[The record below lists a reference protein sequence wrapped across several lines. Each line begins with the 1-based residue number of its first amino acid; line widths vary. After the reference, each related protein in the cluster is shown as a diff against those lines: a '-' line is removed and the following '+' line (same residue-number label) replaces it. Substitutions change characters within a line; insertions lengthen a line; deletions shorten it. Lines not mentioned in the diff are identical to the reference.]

1 MGGPPRATSI
11 KEAVASSTAC
21 TPATVSDLKSLLF
34 PEKSSGIAQSTKRN
48 AVAHSSKP
56 HVSGSARGG
65 RVRARKQPE
74 VTVLESQEDVP
85 APTSIADRQKL
96 ATEVINTVLKAFT
109 EVVRSQSSPQGLGRK
124 GRVSSPNPP
133 SNAGSPNIARH
144 TQDPLQPICVNRVVS
159 ERKQRE
165 NPHKSARSAGTK
177 AASGRSAQAECA
189 ILALEALRTSH
200 VHMAPE
206 KGLPSFQLESAMST
220 LISKLIALGL
230 CEPALRELRILRQ
243 SLLVASGEVGKAD
256 RARHKHVASK
266 GKVSDLL
273 ILPCTNINGTLLA
286 LLVTFQLQV
295 VKLIAAN
302 RDASC
307 FEAAIEHLQ
316 SRTPYSPI
324 NLIQAQKDPSDPQAA
339 KKVANQLESL
349 SRTILS
355 ICPSRSTSEGQV
367 DFPRL
372 MDPLTALRFQL
383 LALEL
388 RSLWWTTAGHE
399 GSVSKDLLE
408 PFSLYL
414 AAFRH
419 RCTTGS
425 DEGYRSAKSCLANLS
440 QLNQSANRA
449 SSTSMTSN
457 EAWHTIF
464 LGMAEI
470 ARDTTLHQETS
481 IWLEKCIESPIDA
494 AVSPCQRCTII
505 CKRAITCAQ
514 LPGTLYSEDKTVKAF
529 HNVQQSIE
537 GNLNG
542 EPEELDELLLVIIR
556 LRKTAASMI
565 NKSRGQP
572 DSGREPPSPKLIQQC
587 FRICLASVK
596 FLNRYIG
603 VKPPQSEKHELI
615 QRYKQRAL
623 QASAV
628 AKPFID
634 TVVSI
639 ARFSKGESA
648 DWWIRSEAGLREC
661 LGLASA
667 TMDTFQATMKNKA
680 DANPIS
686 SAILA
691 VSNAYWSRYMHLK
704 QSKADL
710 KASLEALKASIDAV
724 DSCPLVDKLAA
735 GLHTRLE
742 HYAQS
747 LETARDYGGAAEYYS
762 KAINMHI
769 EAGVLQ
775 RAATAAATL
784 PLTRLFARDSEY
796 ASLGRSLA
804 AYPRSATQTEPE
816 TAPSR
821 TIFDDEGLDFALRG
835 VALEHQLASLVSQPT
850 SNSITPRVDVAIR
863 YLAAMLLS
871 VYSEQSFPIRRL
883 RVVETLMWLKPTR
896 LEAPFLD
903 SVDKAFE
910 LKTKL
915 VSDEL
920 LGSDLGLQLMLPH
933 LDASRDAISAIEE
946 KCLMLKQQKLETA
959 FSNWYH
965 LFEQCPDLGAVEAR
979 VGDASIWLLH
989 LELLGQYLDAYGLG
1003 QQRLTTLHLCIIVRE
1018 KVFPTQTEALALNLT
1033 QSGLQYLQ
1041 LGYPNQAGM
1050 IFRKA
1055 QKYVNKAELTSEV
1068 AVLFYLGYAK
1078 YFLATD
1084 NTDICKETLARAREI
1099 FENSGKE
1106 GQAIVAH
1113 DRNRLYCVM
1122 ADVNALCSDLA
1133 ARRGDPFRALL
1144 YAHQSLRCMQK
1155 AWKNIERRQT
1165 KARMDEIRADG
1176 KDRLEGLIGSMSKAT
1191 ILDHTPNGK
1200 SSPTCG
1206 QAAVFWPLVPQLH
1219 RAFLQVAQLYGVM
1232 GIFKEASHYLERSQT
1247 FAEAASAS
1255 GLLNRSLSYFGGILT
1270 RSEDYAGANSIFER
1284 AHRCFRHSEKTQE
1297 FTAFQL
1303 NLATYH
1309 LKKGQT
1315 LAAEQTCDIAGSTLQ
1330 RLMAT
1335 DFIDQ
1340 ILHNKPNID
1349 ALQEQLSALTVGE
1362 IASDPPGNRKCMST
1376 NRSSTKAPPFR
1387 KGTGAAA
1394 ADTSDIETSSSALVR
1409 LQRDVVRQR
1418 AVLALQQGK
1427 LEQASELLAQATSQY
1442 CTPQETVLRTII
1454 RAEISIKRGL
1464 NSINS
1469 DPVFCILPE
1478 STISIPSVSPVE
1490 SSAPLDRTEEP
1501 VITARKRSVK
1511 RDPVVTR
1518 GKKTQA
1524 AAHLS
1529 GDTLCHDF
1537 RRAQMD
1543 SSRVYQLANAVCPT
1557 ASLHHL
1563 SKVMAETLLRLSA
1576 LSLSS
1581 PQESLKPSPNSLLLI
1596 ADAARTT
1603 SVLRGK
1609 LGAEVEK
1616 TLLKDQELLAWPDE
1630 HPENTGRLSLP
1641 DFTPDIEALQER
1653 YNDIIPPSW
1662 QVLTMSLSRSR
1673 GEILVSRIRHGQNP
1687 FILSLP
1693 LDRHSSR
1700 EGQDESFGYGEA
1712 KTELEEIIALA
1723 DQSTHDTQVAP
1734 RKGARAAW
1742 WEGRAAL
1749 DARLKDLL
1757 KNMGNIWFG
1766 GFQGMFSQQLA
1777 SPALLSRFHQSLKVA
1792 LDNHLP
1798 SRRGLGKRQQPQQT
1812 SLDARVIELFVALGD
1827 LADFSDIEEPL
1838 MDLLYF
1844 VIDILQFRGERN
1856 AYDEI
1861 DFDSMAIEIIDAL
1874 RQYHEAAKN
1883 IDNRSSIQHTVLV
1896 LDKELHCFPWESLPC
1911 LDGQAVTRLPSLSC
1925 LRDRIQQQQQQQQA
1939 EGVESADEKERRYCI
1954 NGRNGAYVLNPA
1966 GDLESTQAKFEGP
1979 LSKMSEW
1986 EGLSAS
1992 EPSED
1997 QLKGYLQERDIF
2009 LYFGHGSGSQYIRS
2023 KTVQK
2028 LDKCAVA
2035 LLMGCS
2041 SGKLTE
2047 AGEFEP
2053 YGTPMSYMQAGCPAM
2068 LATLWDVTDK
2078 DIDRFSET
2086 VLQKWGLFQSGSPP
2100 DDSPVKKTTQP
2111 KGKNKARQSPP
2122 PRADSGSV
2130 SLDQAVAEGRGS
2142 CIFRYLN
2149 GAAPVVYGV
2158 PVFLS

>member
-1 MGGPPRATSI
+1 MYPSYSVRPQELPISR
-11 KEAVASSTAC
+11 EA
-21 TPATVSDLKSLLF
+21 
-34 PEKSSGIAQSTKRN
+34 N
-48 AVAHSSKP
+48 SKL
-56 HVSGSARGG
+56 HASGSARGG
-65 RVRARKQPE
+65 RARARKQPE
-74 VTVLESQEDVP
+74 TTVLETQEDIPPP
-85 APTSIADRQKL
+85 ASIADRQKL
-96 ATEVINTVLKAFT
+96 ATEVINTVLKGFT
-109 EVVRSQSSPQGLGRK
+109 EAVRSQPSPQGLCRK
-124 GRVSSPNPP
+124 DRVNSPSPP
-133 SNAGSPNIARH
+133 SNSGSPNIARH
-144 TQDPLQPICVNRVVS
+144 TQVPLLPISVNTVVS

-165 NPHKSARSAGTK
+165 NLHKSACPAGTK
-177 AASGRSAQAECA
+177 AASGRAAQAECA
-189 ILALEALRTSH
+189 MLALEALRTSH
-200 VHMAPE
+200 VHMAPD
-206 KGLPSFQLESAMST
+206 KRLPSLQLESAMST

-230 CEPALRELRILRQ
+230 FEPALRELRVLRQ

-256 RARHKHVASK
+256 KIRHEHAASK
-266 GKVSDLL
+266 EKVPDLL
-273 ILPCTNINGTLLA
+273 IMPCTNVNGTLLA
-286 LLVTFQLQV
+286 LFVTFQLQV
-295 VKLIAAN
+295 VRLIAAKPH
-302 RDASC
+302 ASC
-307 FEAAIEHLQ
+307 FKAAIEHLQ

-324 NLIQAQKDPSDPQAA
+324 NLIQAQKDPSDSQAA

-355 ICPSRSTSEGQV
+355 MCPSRSISEDQQS

-388 RSLWWTTAGHE
+388 RSLWWRTVGHK

-414 AAFRH
+414 SAFRQ
-419 RCTTGS
+419 RGTNGS
-425 DEGYRSAKSCLANLS
+425 DEGYRSAKSFLGNLTQLS
-440 QLNQSANRA
+440 QGANRA
-449 SSTSMTSN
+449 SPTSMASKG
-457 EAWHTIF
+457 AWHTIF
-464 LGMAEI
+464 FEMAEI
-470 ARDTTLHQETS
+470 ARNTTLHQETS
-481 IWLEKCIESPIDA
+481 TWLEKCIESPIDA
-494 AVSPCQRCTII
+494 TVSPCQRCTMI
-505 CKRAITCAQ
+505 CKRAIVCAQ
-514 LPGTLYSEDKTVKAF
+514 LPGSLNSEDKTAKAF
-529 HNVQQSIE
+529 HDVEQSIE
-537 GNLNG
+537 GDLNG

-556 LRKTAASMI
+556 LRKTAASLI

-572 DSGREPPSPKLIQQC
+572 DNGRESPSPKLIQQC
-587 FRICLASVK
+587 FRICLTSVK

-603 VKPPQSEKHELI
+603 VKPPQSEKHHLV
-615 QRYKQRAL
+615 QRYQQRVT

-628 AKPFID
+628 TKAFID
-634 TVVSI
+634 SVISI
-639 ARFSKGESA
+639 AKFSKGDSV
-648 DWWIRSEAGLREC
+648 DRWVRSDAGLQDC
-661 LGLASA
+661 LSLAGA
-667 TMDTFQATMKNKA
+667 TKDTCQATMKTKT
-680 DANPIS
+680 DANTIS

-691 VSNAYWSRYMHLK
+691 VSSAYWSRYLHLK
-704 QSKADL
+704 QSKTDL
-710 KASLEALKASIDAV
+710 KACMEALKASIDAI

-742 HYAQS
+742 HYAHS
-747 LETARDYGGAAEYYS
+747 LETARDYGRAAKYYS
-762 KAINMHI
+762 KAINMYI
-769 EAGVLQ
+769 EAGILQ

-804 AYPRSATQTEPE
+804 AYPRIAIQTEPE
-816 TAPSR
+816 TAPNR
-821 TIFDDEGLDFALRG
+821 TIFDDERLDSALRG
-835 VALEHQLASLVSQPT
+835 VALEHQLASLVSQPP
-850 SNSITPRVDVAIR
+850 SSAIAPRVGAAIR

-883 RVVETLMWLKPTR
+883 RVVETLMWLKPT
-896 LEAPFLD
+896 LPEATFEE
-903 SVDKAFE
+903 SVDQAFE
-910 LKTKL
+910 LKSKS
-915 VSDEL
+915 VSDKL

-946 KCLMLKQQKLETA
+946 KCLMLKQQKLESALST
-959 FSNWYH
+959 WYH
-965 LFEQCPDLGAVEAR
+965 LFEQCPDLGSVESR

-1018 KVFPTQTEALALNLT
+1018 KIFPTQIKALALNLT

-1055 QKYVNKAELTSEV
+1055 QKCVNETELTSEA

-1084 NTDICKETLARAREI
+1084 NIGKCGETLTRAREI
-1099 FENSGKE
+1099 FESGGKQGE
-1106 GQAIVAH
+1106 AVVAH
-1113 DRNRLYCVM
+1113 DRNRLLHIM

-1133 ARRGDPFRALL
+1133 ARRGDFSRALL

-1165 KARMDEIRADG
+1165 KATMDDIKAEK
-1176 KDRLEGLIGSMSKAT
+1176 KDRMEGLIDSMSKAT
-1191 ILDHTPNGK
+1191 IPDPAPVGK

-1206 QAAVFWPLVPQLH
+1206 QASVFWPLVPQLH

-1255 GLLNRSLSYFGGILT
+1255 DLLNRSLSRLGGFLT
-1270 RSEDYAGANSIFER
+1270 RSEDYVGANSIFER
-1284 AHRCFRHSEKTQE
+1284 AHRYFRDSEKTQE
-1297 FTAFQL
+1297 FITFQL
-1303 NLATYH
+1303 DLATYH

-1315 LAAEQTCDIAGSTLQ
+1315 LTAEQTCDIAGSTLQ

-1335 DFIDQ
+1335 GFIDQ
-1340 ILHNKPNID
+1340 ILHRKSKVD
-1349 ALQEQLSALTVGE
+1349 ALQEQLSGLTVGE
-1362 IASDPPGNRKCMST
+1362 IVSDPPT
-1376 NRSSTKAPPFR
+1376 NTKRMPTNTSSRKAPPLR
-1387 KGTGAAA
+1387 KGTGTAA
-1394 ADTSDIETSSSALVR
+1394 ADTFDIETSSSALVR
-1409 LQRDVVRQR
+1409 LKRDIFRQR
-1418 AVLALQQGK
+1418 AVLAVRQSK
-1427 LEQASELLAQATSQY
+1427 LEQASEFLAQATSQY
-1442 CTPQETVLRTII
+1442 CTPQETILHSII
-1454 RAEISIKRGL
+1454 CAELSIKRGL

-1478 STISIPSVSPVE
+1478 STVSLPSVSPVE

-1501 VITARKRSVK
+1501 VTTARKRSVK
-1511 RDPVVTR
+1511 RGPVVTR
-1518 GKKTQA
+1518 GKKTHA
-1524 AAHLS
+1524 APHLS
-1529 GDTLCHDF
+1529 GDTLCNDF
-1537 RRAQMD
+1537 RKAQMD
-1543 SSRVYQLANAVCPT
+1543 LSRVYQLANAVCPT

-1596 ADAARTT
+1596 ADAARST
-1603 SVLRGK
+1603 SVLRCK

-1616 TLLKDQELLAWPDE
+1616 KFLKDQELLAWPDE
-1630 HPENTGRLSLP
+1630 YPENIEGLSLP
-1641 DFTPDIEALQER
+1641 NFIPDIEALQER
-1653 YNDIIPPSW
+1653 YNDIIPPTW
-1662 QVLTMSLSRSR
+1662 QVLTISVSRSR
-1673 GEILVSRIRHGQNP
+1673 GEILVSRIRHGQGP

-1700 EGQDESFGYGEA
+1700 EGQDENFGYHEA

-1723 DQSTHDTQVAP
+1723 DQSTHDTQVAS
-1734 RKGARAAW
+1734 RKGTRAAW

-1757 KNMGNIWFG
+1757 TNMGNIWFG
-1766 GFQGMFSQQLA
+1766 GFQGIFSQHMA
-1777 SPALLSRFHQSLKVA
+1777 SPATLSRFHQSLKVA

-1798 SRRGLGKRQQPQQT
+1798 SRRGLGKRQQPQPT
-1812 SLDARVIELFVALGD
+1812 SLDPRVVELFVALGD
-1827 LADFSDIEEPL
+1827 PADFSDIEEPL

-1844 VIDILQFRGERN
+1844 VIDILQFHGERN

-1883 IDNRSSIQHTVLV
+1883 IDNQSLIQHTVLV

-1925 LRDRIQQQQQQQQA
+1925 LRDRIRQQQQQA
-1939 EGVESADEKERRYCI
+1939 GDVESADEERRYCV
-1954 NGRNGAYVLNPA
+1954 NGRNSAYVLNPA
-1966 GDLESTQAKFEGP
+1966 GDLESTQTKFEEP
-1979 LSKMSEW
+1979 LSKMSGW

-1992 EPSED
+1992 EPNED

-2086 VLQKWGLFQSGSPP
+2086 VLQKWGLFRGGSPP
-2100 DDSPVKKTTQP
+2100 DGSPVKKTTRP

-2122 PRADSGSV
+2122 APPDSGRV